1 MLSGLSHYRTGLLPP
16 SEYAMNTSLFDT
28 APDFDQPIA
37 VLRHCHDRI
46 RKQLRTLRLLAGRE
60 GAAAS
65 PDERA
70 QAASAVLRY
79 FEKAAPN
86 HHADEEQD
94 LLPMLR
100 DTARGEDAAL
110 LESLTPGILDDHH
123 KMEPLWHALEAPLR
137 RIAAQEPAALDAQ
150 AVAEFGALYLSHM
163 DIEEGQIAPMAKR
176 LFSDEQMRRLGDA
189 MRRRRGVAGQEE
201 A

>member
-1 MLSGLSHYRTGLLPP
+1 
-16 SEYAMNTSLFDT
+16 MNSSLFDT

-46 RKQLRTLRLLAGRE
+46 RKQLRTLQQLSGPQ
-60 GAAAS
+60 GSAAS

-86 HHADEEQD
+86 HHADEEDD
-94 LLPMLR
+94 LLPMLKDSAR
-100 DTARGEDAAL
+100 DADAAL
-110 LESLTPGILDDHH
+110 LEKLTPGILDEHR
-123 KMEPLWHALEAPLR
+123 KMETLWQSLETQLR
-137 RIAAQEPAALDAQ
+137 SIAARESATLDTATVD
-150 AVAEFGALYLSHM
+150 AFGKLYLSHM
-163 DIEEGQIAPMAKR
+163 ETEENHIAPMAKR
-176 LFSDEQMRRLGDA
+176 LFSEEQMHRLGDA
-189 MRRRRGVAGQEE
+189 MRQRRGISAEGQ